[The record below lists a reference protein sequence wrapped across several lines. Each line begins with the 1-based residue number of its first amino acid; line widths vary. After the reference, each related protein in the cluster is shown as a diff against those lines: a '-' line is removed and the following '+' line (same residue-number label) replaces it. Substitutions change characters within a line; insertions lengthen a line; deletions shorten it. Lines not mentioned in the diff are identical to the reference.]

1 MCSFVALRNQKS
13 GTMKLIKSLLLL
25 ISLLCCHSILAEGKV
40 IILNDINHNDEW
52 VEDERSITI
61 NPIAT
66 IEGNTIRI
74 YSNITIENVS
84 IVIKDQSDNVI
95 YSNTSIVNSRCHTFE
110 VFDLLKDD
118 YILELKI
125 GNDSFYGCF
134 SN

>member
-1 MCSFVALRNQKS
+1 
-13 GTMKLIKSLLLL
+13 MKRLLFIL
-25 ISLLCCHSILAEGKV
+25 ISSLFYMNCLAKE
-40 IILNDINHNDEW
+40 
-52 VEDERSITI
+52 ITI
-61 NPIAT
+61 QLCKDNASDRIKDKRSLSVEPTGTYDENI
-66 IEGNTIRI
+66 IRI
-74 YSNITIENVS
+74 YSNMTIENVS

-110 VFDLLKDD
+110 VFDLLKDG

>member
-25 ISLLCCHSILAEGKV
+25 ISLLCCHSILAEEKV
-40 IILNDINHNDEW
+40 ITLNDINNNEEW